1 MTRSLVRFQSRPL
14 GILSI
19 MTLHDTTPE
28 EPQAEKSILSL
39 VGLFFLE
46 LVKVAVLAGVT
57 IGLVRYF
64 LFKPFYVKGQSM
76 EPTFSEHE
84 YLIIDEITYRFRE
97 PLRGEVV
104 VFRAPPSATP
114 AKDYYLKRIVGLPG
128 ERVRI
133 AENKVIIYN
142 SDHPQGTVVEESYL
156 VEDTVGSVT
165 MTLGPDQ
172 FFVMGDNR
180 DASFDS
186 RRFGPISRDMIVGR
200 TWFRGWPLTKVGTFG
215 APVYNF

>member
-1 MTRSLVRFQSRPL
+1 MTMRE
-14 GILSI
+14 
-19 MTLHDTTPE
+19 TPE
-28 EPQAEKSILSL
+28 TPPQEKSVLSL

-46 LVKVAVLAGVT
+46 LVKVAILAGVT

-104 VFRAPPSATP
+104 VFRAPPSATA

-156 VEDTVGSVT
+156 AEETEGSVT
-165 MTLGPDQ
+165 VTLGPDQ
-172 FFVMGDNR
+172 YFVLGDNR

-200 TWFRGWPLTKVGTFG
+200 TWFRGWPIARIGTFDT
-215 APVYNF
+215 PVYNF